1 METWM
6 ILDQDSGLAARN
18 AAMCLSNILVCL
30 SVSSIPWLECE
41 AMLMEGVGV
50 NDKCTHLTSP
60 VLSPSSLLAA
70 IPS

>member
-6 ILDQDSGLAARN
+6 ILDQDSGSAAWN
-18 AAMCLSNILVCL
+18 AAMCLSNISVCS

-41 AMLMEGVGV
+41 AMSMEGVGV
-50 NDKCTHLTSP
+50 NDKHTHLASP
-60 VLSPSSLLAA
+60 VLSPSSLSAA